1 MGLIALNQMTYVRF
15 LRPLTILNKSW
26 FLSLNTLT
34 SCLRYKKDLRQGCFR
49 QWRMSFLF
57 TALDFINK
65 MRIWSFL

>member
-34 SCLRYKKDLRQGCFR
+34 SCLRYKKDLRQVV
-49 QWRMSFLF
+49 
-57 TALDFINK
+57 LDNGVCHSSL
-65 MRIWSFL
+65 RL